1 MSAVDESNGV
11 KKLIVRLAA
20 PAIVLL
26 MIQTGTLIWWA
37 SSIDTRMAVAEK
49 QIDEVKARVCTLE
62 RAK

>member
-1 MSAVDESNGV
+1 MSAVDESNGI